1 MESGSEM
8 FRDTSAQDRSLETP
22 GFIRRHRLALIIGA
36 VLLVAAAAA
45 LPRALRFAGI
55 RASVSASRLVIAT
68 VQRGEFVRDFVADGR
83 VVAANSPM
91 QYAPAAGTV
100 QLLVKAGD
108 RVQRGQLLAKL
119 DSPDLLARLS
129 QEQETL
135 SALRFD
141 QRRAELEADRAAG
154 IAEEAHAQAEVD
166 HTSAK
171 REFER
176 TQKAYELGAFS
187 EMQLLRAQDAYEKAR
202 FRVEQTRRQLERQPE
217 QGRFEVQSR
226 GAQVQRQRVIVDDLS
241 RQVAALDIRS
251 PADGQVGALQVA
263 DRGRVVKDAPLL
275 SVVDLSLLEVEIQAP
290 ESLARD
296 LAAEMAAELTGNGS
310 SWQGMVSAV
319 SPEVTNGQVTARV
332 RFAGS
337 QPEGLRQSQ
346 RLSVRVLIEN
356 RPDVLTVERGGLADQ
371 GNGYAWRVDGDV
383 AVRVPVRLGAAS
395 ISRIEVLEGLKAGD
409 HVVVSGIES
418 LGNAERVIVGN

>member
-1 MESGSEM
+1 M
-8 FRDTSAQDRSLETP
+8 FRDTSSQDRSLQP
-22 GFIRRHRLALIIGA
+22 AGFLRRRRIPLILGA
-36 VLLVAAAAA
+36 ILLLAAA
-45 LPRALRFAGI
+45 LVLPRLLRFAGI
-55 RASVSASRLVIAT
+55 QASVSASRLVIAT

-91 QYAPAAGTV
+91 QYAPAPGTV
-100 QLLVKAGD
+100 LLMVKAGD
-108 RVQRGQLLAKL
+108 RVRKGQLLAKV
-119 DSPDLLARLS
+119 DSPDLVARIA
-129 QEQETL
+129 QERVTL
-135 SALRFD
+135 SALQFD

-154 IAEEAHAQAEVD
+154 VAQEAHAQAEVD

-171 REFER
+171 REYER
-176 TQKAYELGAFS
+176 TRKAFELGAFS
-187 EMQLLRAQDAYEKAR
+187 EMQLLRAQDSYEKAR
-202 FRVEQTRRQLERQPE
+202 FHLEQTQRQLERQPE

-226 GAQVQRQRVIVDDLS
+226 SAQVQRQRVVVDDLS
-241 RQVAALDIRS
+241 RQVAALEIRS

-263 DRGRVVKDAPLL
+263 DRGRVIKDAPLL

-290 ESLARD
+290 ESMARD
-296 LAAEMAAELTGNGS
+296 LAADMTAELSGNGS
-310 SWQGMVSAV
+310 SWKGMVSAV

-332 RFAGS
+332 RFDGA

-371 GNGYAWRVDGDV
+371 GGGYAWRVDGDV

-395 ISRIEVLEGLKAGD
+395 ISRIEVLEGLRAGD
-409 HVVVSGIES
+409 RVVVSGIES